1 MFPCYILT
9 WENSKPQPTCFS
21 HKSQGFRLDAVVLSA
36 LVSSLERG
44 LRWSFTLQV
53 LRRSAPVGTLT
64 PRGLTSSAAACAKQS
79 EWTWALQLHASG
91 RTLKKACFFFWKTMI
106 PIQNMGLILMETCN
120 THLEYKI
127 CFRLNEVMKLIQ
139 KIRPCGCALLD
150 PRIRP
155 GGQPS
160 VQSLTVSVTACEKAS
175 RWSSALELSKQSIN
189 SRVQVDFMAM
199 NSILDYLGIFII
211 PSKKGNWLI

>member
-9 WENSKPQPTCFS
+9 WENSKPQTTCFS

-91 RTLKKACFFFWKTMI
+91 RTLKKAFFFLKNDD
-106 PIQNMGLILMETCN
+106 PNPKHGVKILMETN
-120 THLEYKI
+120 VTHI
-127 CFRLNEVMKLIQ
+127 
-139 KIRPCGCALLD
+139 
-150 PRIRP
+150 
-155 GGQPS
+155 
-160 VQSLTVSVTACEKAS
+160 
-175 RWSSALELSKQSIN
+175 
-189 SRVQVDFMAM
+189 
-199 NSILDYLGIFII
+199 
-211 PSKKGNWLI
+211 